1 MAVLN
6 RKLFN
11 RGGAVSSRG
20 VGITSG
26 LVPRYSHGGPVSE
39 HTSAADKYQDNLQ
52 MFKDMGLFEEKKP
65 FSKLAAASPALLEL
79 GGKLLSGRSLQS
91 GVTGG
96 LDILGQA
103 ATAAAPGFAQA
114 IQARRAYEADDPNKS
129 LKETALSLALKKDDP
144 RYEYKVSE
152 GNVYKID
159 TTGVEDPVI
168 TSGPA
173 KPTTLQ
179 GEPNL
184 VYGKFPGIDKPTYA
198 QEFVFKDGSSEY
210 RIGAATYTTFEPRA
224 TPKDGKTPIT
234 YEEALPNNKL
244 QSFISFDGGE
254 NFEKNGVPYDKF
266 KPDKADKPALWTY
279 SKTIDNIIT
288 KTDGKKY
295 KQTYALYNK
304 EGVTEPKK
312 TMIFEELVP
321 AEGQESL
328 VRKSGNIVFKEGEN
342 EGDRRAAMEFKDGIT
357 RYYDP
362 SDDNAAID
370 GPYKGF
376 VDVKDKFEFFTT
388 GVTGDPDTI
397 FGSTNAEK
405 FAIDAANTAGTLA
418 TGADLINQALTLGN
432 DINSLNRTILDKG
445 GKILSQIPFLGED
458 MKSGLYEAFDADPK
472 QLQKFITNSRIF
484 VAQSISTIT
493 GEGSARVSEP
503 ERELANEA
511 LALLQGITDSESA
524 IAAIQAANMAA
535 YVTQHRQLMVAG
547 AQTPSLYDANG
558 KQQFNEQGAVYHAN
572 ILKAKFNLNK
582 QDIMSVLTRMR
593 NMEQLGLAQL
603 TAITTDHS
611 NYFKD
616 KTKIQQQYAALLPPI
631 EELN

>member
-11 RGGAVSSRG
+11 RGGHVSSRG

-39 HTSAADKYQDNLQ
+39 HTSVTDKFADNMEMLK
-52 MFKDMGLFEEKKP
+52 
-65 FSKLAAASPALLEL
+65 
-79 GGKLLSGRSLQS
+79 
-91 GVTGG
+91 G
-96 LDILGQA
+96 LDIIPERKPFDRAGANREALMTLFGNLMAGKSYQGGLGGA
-103 ATAAAPGFAQA
+103 LEIAGKSLTAAAPQFGEALA
-114 IQARRAYEADDPNKS
+114 ERRAYEAADPEAS
-129 LKETALSLALKKDDP
+129 LKQMALQMALKKDDP
-144 RYEYKVSE
+144 RYEYKVSD

-173 KPTTLQ
+173 KPKKLQ

-184 VYGKFPGIDKPTYA
+184 VFGKFDGIDDPTYA
-198 QEFVFKDGSSEY
+198 QEFVFNDGSSEY
-210 RIGAATYTTFEPRA
+210 RIGGATYTTFEPRA

-234 YEEALPNNKL
+234 YEEVLPNNKL
-244 QSFISFDGGE
+244 QSFISFDNGDT
-254 NFEKNGVPYDKF
+254 FAKNGVPYDKF

-279 SKTIDNIIT
+279 SKTIDNVIT

-304 EGVTEPKK
+304 EGVTDPKK

-328 VRKSGNIVFKEGEN
+328 VRKSGNIVFKDGDN
-342 EGDRRAAMEFKDGIT
+342 KGDRRAAMEFKDGIT

-370 GPYKGF
+370 GAYKGF

-445 GKILSQIPFLGED
+445 GKILSQIPIIGDD

-603 TAITTDHS
+603 TTITTNHS

-616 KTKIQQQYAALLPPI
+616 KAKIQQQYAALLPPV
-631 EELN
+631 EE

>member
-11 RGGAVSSRG
+11 RGGPVSSRG

-26 LVPRYSHGGPVSE
+26 LVPRYSHGGSISD
-39 HTSAADKYQDNLQ
+39 HTPAEKYQDNIQ

-65 FSKLAAASPALLEL
+65 FSRLAAASPALLEL
-79 GGKLLSGRSLQS
+79 GGKLLSGRSLQG
-91 GVTGG
+91 GVSGG

-103 ATAAAPGFAQA
+103 ATASAPGFAQA
-114 IQARRAYEADDPNKS
+114 TAARQAYEADDPNKN
-129 LKETALSLALKKDDP
+129 LKATALSLALKKDDP
-144 RYEYKVSE
+144 RYKYEIE
-152 GNVYKID
+152 GGNIIKID
-159 TTGVEDPVI
+159 TLGKEEPIVTALPSE
-168 TSGPA
+168 A
-173 KPTTLQ
+173 TTLQ

-184 VYGKFPGIDKPTYA
+184 VHGKFPGIEDPTYA
-198 QEFVFKDGSSEY
+198 QEFVYKDGSSEY
-210 RIGAATYTTFEPRA
+210 RIGAATYTTFEPKPI
-224 TPKDGKTPIT
+224 PKDGKTPIV

-244 QSFISFDGGE
+244 QSFISFDGGD
-254 NFEKNGVPYDKF
+254 NFQKNGVPYDKF
-266 KPDKADKPALWTY
+266 KPDAEDKPALWTY
-279 SKTIDNIIT
+279 NKTIDNIIT

-304 EGVTEPKK
+304 DGVTEPKK
-312 TMIFEELVP
+312 TMIFEEPV

-328 VRKSGNIVFKEGEN
+328 VRKSGNIVFQEGDKK
-342 EGDRRAAMEFKDGIT
+342 GDRRAAMEFKDGIT

-362 SDDNAAID
+362 SDDNAAKD
-370 GPYKGF
+370 GAYKGF
-376 VDVKDKFEFFTT
+376 VDVKEKFEFFTT

-524 IAAIQAANMAA
+524 ISAIQAANMAA

-547 AQTPSLYDANG
+547 AQTPSLYDADG

-603 TAITTDHS
+603 TTITTNHS

-616 KTKIQQQYAALLPPI
+616 KTKIQQQYAALLPPL